1 MKHNSEDEQTL
12 IKIQHEWAEARLKR
26 DSSFPQRIEA
36 DDFTVVWFN
45 GTIVSKEED
54 LKSYESTDMV
64 FTDFK
69 IDDLKVRFYGDMAD
83 CGRPRLDQSAH
94 KNTGSER
101 EVRVDGYICKAT
113 WRLDSRRIASHA
125 SSSKIINGDHHIL

>member
-1 MKHNSEDEQTL
+1 MQHNSEDEQAL

-45 GTIVSKEED
+45 GTTVSKEED
-54 LKSYESTDMV
+54 LKSYESTDTV

-69 IDDLKVRFYGDMAD
+69 IDDLKVRFYGDMAIVV
-83 CGRPRLDQSAH
+83 GQGSIKAH
-94 KNTGSER
+94 TKTQDLSGKYVWTDTFVKQR
-101 EVRVDGYICKAT
+101 GAWTAV
-113 WRLDSRRIASHA
+113 ASQVTPVVQ
-125 SSSKIINGDHHIL
+125 K

>member
-1 MKHNSEDEQTL
+1 MKHNSEVEQAL

-54 LKSYESTDMV
+54 LKSYESTDTV

-69 IDDLKVRFYGDMAD
+69 IDDLKVRFYGDMAIVV
-83 CGRPRLDQSAH
+83 GQGSIKAH
-94 KNTGSER
+94 TKRQDLSGKYVWTDTFVKQRGAWTA
-101 EVRVDGYICKAT
+101 V
-113 WRLDSRRIASHA
+113 ASQVTPVVQ
-125 SSSKIINGDHHIL
+125 K

>member
-1 MKHNSEDEQTL
+1 MKHNSEDQQTL

-54 LKSYESTDMV
+54 LKSYESTDTV

-69 IDDLKVRFYGDMAD
+69 IDDLKVRFYGDMAIVV
-83 CGRPRLDQSAH
+83 GQ
-94 KNTGSER
+94 GS
-101 EVRVDGYICKAT
+101 IKAQT
-113 WRLDSRRIASHA
+113 KTQDLGGKYVWTDTFVKQRGAWTAVASQVTPVVQ
-125 SSSKIINGDHHIL
+125 K

>member
-45 GTIVSKEED
+45 GTIVTKEED
-54 LKSYESTDMV
+54 LKSYESTDTV

-69 IDDLKVRFYGDMAD
+69 IDDLKVRFYGDMAIVV
-83 CGRPRLDQSAH
+83 GQGSIKAH
-94 KNTGSER
+94 TKTQDLSGKYVWTDTFVKQR
-101 EVRVDGYICKAT
+101 GAWTAV
-113 WRLDSRRIASHA
+113 ASQVTPVVQ
-125 SSSKIINGDHHIL
+125 K

>member
-12 IKIQHEWAEARLKR
+12 IKIQHEWAKARLKR

-54 LKSYESTDMV
+54 LKSYESVDTV

-69 IDDLKVRFYGDMAD
+69 IDDLKVRFYGDMAIVV
-83 CGRPRLDQSAH
+83 GQGSIKAH
-94 KNTGSER
+94 TKIQDLGGKYVWTDTFVKQRGAWTA
-101 EVRVDGYICKAT
+101 V
-113 WRLDSRRIASHA
+113 ASQVTPVVQ
-125 SSSKIINGDHHIL
+125 NN

>member
-54 LKSYESTDMV
+54 LKSYESTDTV

-69 IDDLKVRFYGDMAD
+69 IDDLKVRFYGDMAIVV
-83 CGRPRLDQSAH
+83 GQGSIKAH
-94 KNTGSER
+94 TKTQDLSGKYVWTDTFVKQR
-101 EVRVDGYICKAT
+101 GAWTAV
-113 WRLDSRRIASHA
+113 ASQLTPVVQ
-125 SSSKIINGDHHIL
+125 K

>member
-1 MKHNSEDEQTL
+1 MKHNSEDEQAL

-45 GTIVSKEED
+45 GTTVSKEED
-54 LKSYESTDMV
+54 LKSYESTDTV

-69 IDDLKVRFYGDMAD
+69 IDDLKVRFYGDMAIVV
-83 CGRPRLDQSAH
+83 GQGSIKAH
-94 KNTGSER
+94 TKTQDLSGKYVWTDTFVKQR
-101 EVRVDGYICKAT
+101 GAWTAV
-113 WRLDSRRIASHA
+113 ASQVTPVVQ
-125 SSSKIINGDHHIL
+125 K

>member
-12 IKIQHEWAEARLKR
+12 IKIQHEWAKARLKR

-54 LKSYESTDMV
+54 LKSYESTDTV

-69 IDDLKVRFYGDMAD
+69 IDDLKVRFYGDMAIVV
-83 CGRPRLDQSAH
+83 GQGSIKAH
-94 KNTGSER
+94 TKIQDLRGKYVWTDTFVKQRGAWTA
-101 EVRVDGYICKAT
+101 V
-113 WRLDSRRIASHA
+113 ASQVTPVVQ
-125 SSSKIINGDHHIL
+125 K

>member
-1 MKHNSEDEQTL
+1 MKHNSEDEQAL

-54 LKSYESTDMV
+54 LKSYESTDTV

-69 IDDLKVRFYGDMAD
+69 IDDLKVRFYGDTAIVV
-83 CGRPRLDQSAH
+83 GQGSIKAH
-94 KNTGSER
+94 TKTQDLSGKYVWTDTFVKQR
-101 EVRVDGYICKAT
+101 GAWTAV
-113 WRLDSRRIASHA
+113 ASQVTPVVQ
-125 SSSKIINGDHHIL
+125 K

>member
-12 IKIQHEWAEARLKR
+12 INIQHEWAEARLKR

-54 LKSYESTDMV
+54 LKSYESTDTV

-69 IDDLKVRFYGDMAD
+69 IDDLKVRFYGDMAIVV
-83 CGRPRLDQSAH
+83 GQGSIKAH
-94 KNTGSER
+94 TKTQDLSGKYVWTDTFVKQR
-101 EVRVDGYICKAT
+101 GAWTAV
-113 WRLDSRRIASHA
+113 ASQVTPVVQ
-125 SSSKIINGDHHIL
+125 K

>member
-1 MKHNSEDEQTL
+1 MKHNSEDQQTL

-54 LKSYESTDMV
+54 LKSYESTDTV

-69 IDDLKVRFYGDMAD
+69 IDDLKVRFYGDMAIVV
-83 CGRPRLDQSAH
+83 GQ
-94 KNTGSER
+94 GS
-101 EVRVDGYICKAT
+101 IKAQT
-113 WRLDSRRIASHA
+113 KTQDLGGKYVWTDTFVNQRGAWTAVASQVTPVVQ
-125 SSSKIINGDHHIL
+125 K